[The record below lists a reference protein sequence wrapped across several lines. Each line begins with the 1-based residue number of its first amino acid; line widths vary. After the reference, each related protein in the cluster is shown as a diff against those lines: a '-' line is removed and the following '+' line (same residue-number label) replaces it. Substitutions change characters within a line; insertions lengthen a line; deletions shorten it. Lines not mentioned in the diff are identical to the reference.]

1 MKMIKSIY
9 YFWHILSICLGMDK
23 KINKKINYRR
33 IITLSIFSLSFFTLL
48 GSYLLGETKNVFEID
63 KSTLKTYTIKKGDFK
78 EYINVK
84 ASVVPI
90 KTFYLDAVEGG
101 TIQEILVEDGDI
113 IDSGQVIL
121 RLENANLLMDIMY
134 REAEFYEQQNN
145 LRNTKL
151 SFQQN
156 KLKLKNDLLEFRYQL
171 ENNRIIFERNKKLF
185 EKGHVSIEE
194 FQNSKNTYE
203 YMKNKLELTIE
214 NQKMDSVYRSTQIKQ
229 LELSLNRME
238 SNLDFVKSKLENLY
252 VKSPIRGQLT
262 SLNGEIGESKNQGSR
277 LGQVDVVDKFKLQA
291 PIDEYYINQVQ
302 IGQQGKIN
310 IDDVEYYVEI
320 KKIYPQ
326 VSGGS
331 FNVDFEINNIPDLR
345 RGQSVTLNLELSDS
359 KESLLISRSGFYN
372 ETAGKWIFK
381 IDGDKAIKQ
390 EIKIGRQNPKYF
402 ELIDGLNEGDKVII
416 SSYSSIKD
424 FDEINFN

>member
-1 MKMIKSIY
+1 MIKSIY